1 MRARE
6 GSSRGRGPQRNGGRG
21 PDGLPAAL
29 RLGLCAA
36 LAGSCAQAVTQ
47 EPPPPDL
54 TGAAALD
61 GPCGAPRTVLRAV
74 PAATFLGNKMVQGL
88 CVAEVYYCSESGQVS
103 DQTGPVGF
111 TSAVSS
117 PGGCDLNECKGRSCQ
132 QNLCKD
138 CRGDCVLNCPR

>member
-6 GSSRGRGPQRNGGRG
+6 GKSGSRGSRRTGGRG
-21 PDGLPAAL
+21 PGVLA
-29 RLGLCAA
+29 LGLGVA

-47 EPPPPDL
+47 EPTPPDL
-54 TGAAALD
+54 TGAALD
-61 GPCGAPRTVLRAV
+61 GPCGAPRTTLRAV

-88 CVAEVYYCSESGQVS
+88 CVAEVYYCSESGQIS